1 MENHPILNK
10 LYESNGRDKQIWLD
24 LLSILNTSNSSES
37 DSYND
42 IINFFNEKIKNE
54 PSNPLT
60 LDIIDFLIDF
70 GPINLIREISKIEFM
85 NNVFNLLKNNSGSG
99 LEVQRK
105 GIYLT
110 KKWSEKKNE
119 FPNETFEGF
128 MNNYDELNNSGIS
141 PPPPGFKLETYEQYI
156 TQSDINNMM
165 NANMRPIQNPNNNL
179 NNNFDNINDI
189 NNNFN
194 GKGFNNNN
202 NIMTNE
208 NPNIDAIFNKTESE
222 INSHSIDDN
231 MNSNNNMNNN
241 INNMKNSNNMLGLN
255 NEGNNNQNEE
265 NNFKKYENEFPE
277 TEKDS
282 NNPFEE
288 LNKKEIKFPNDLNHN
303 FSNLK
308 DKEADAQININEIS
322 ENTGN
327 NNPNIGANNNP
338 DNNKM
343 ISNNNPIQNENQNF
357 IQNNNSIKNN

>member
-24 LLSILNTSNSSES
+24 LLSILNTSNSS

-70 GPINLIREISKIEFM
+70 GPINLIREISKTEFM
-85 NNVFNLLKNNSGSG
+85 SNVFNLLKNNSGSG
-99 LEVQRK
+99 LEVQKK

-165 NANMRPIQNPNNNL
+165 NTNMRPIQNPNNNL

-194 GKGFNNNN
+194 DKGFNNNN
-202 NIMTNE
+202 NIMINE

-222 INSHSIDDN
+222 INPQSIDDN
-231 MNSNNNMNNN
+231 MNNNNNMNNN
-241 INNMKNSNNMLGLN
+241 INNMKNNRG
-255 NEGNNNQNEE
+255 
-265 NNFKKYENEFPE
+265 K
-277 TEKDS
+277 
-282 NNPFEE
+282 
-288 LNKKEIKFPNDLNHN
+288 
-303 FSNLK
+303 
-308 DKEADAQININEIS
+308 
-322 ENTGN
+322 
-327 NNPNIGANNNP
+327 
-338 DNNKM
+338 
-343 ISNNNPIQNENQNF
+343 
-357 IQNNNSIKNN
+357 